1 MLRDPSRGRVARS
14 GARRP
19 VRRALWHTYRVRDRL
34 KSLAALGRG
43 LGLLLLLVSAVVFVD
58 TVFFTAITPL
68 LPHYV
73 HELRLSKFGAGLLV
87 AACPIGALFGAMPGG
102 LFASRVGVRPAVVTG
117 LTLMSAATL
126 VFGFASS
133 VDLLDLAR
141 FVQGVAGACTWAGG
155 LAWLTSA
162 APVDRRAAVLGV
174 AFAAAV
180 GGALFGPVV
189 GVVASRVGT
198 GPTFA
203 GATVAGVCLILASL
217 VVHVQSGNESQSLHS
232 ALLALR
238 DPSLAGGMWL
248 TFLAGLAF
256 GVVDVLVPLRLS
268 SLGAS
273 AVVIGAVF
281 LGAAAVEAALAP
293 VVGTVA
299 DHRGRALPVRVF
311 VSASVVVTLLLPFLV
326 PVGLLVAV
334 LVVGLPAFGLLFVPA
349 TAMISDGA
357 QRQQLHQGLGF
368 GLSNFAWAGGQ
379 AIAAAASGALAQA
392 ATDTLP
398 YALLAGAFATT
409 LLMLHPIG
417 RRFIARLGLT
427 APGMMP
433 R

>member
-1 MLRDPSRGRVARS
+1 
-14 GARRP
+14 
-19 VRRALWHTYRVRDRL
+19 
-34 KSLAALGRG
+34 
-43 LGLLLLLVSAVVFVD
+43 
-58 TVFFTAITPL
+58 
-68 LPHYV
+68 
-73 HELRLSKFGAGLLV
+73 
-87 AACPIGALFGAMPGG
+87 
-102 LFASRVGVRPAVVTG
+102 
-117 LTLMSAATL
+117 
-126 VFGFASS
+126 
-133 VDLLDLAR
+133 
-141 FVQGVAGACTWAGG
+141 
-155 LAWLTSA
+155 
-162 APVDRRAAVLGV
+162 
-174 AFAAAV
+174 
-180 GGALFGPVV
+180 
-189 GVVASRVGT
+189 
-198 GPTFA
+198 
-203 GATVAGVCLILASL
+203 
-217 VVHVQSGNESQSLHS
+217 
-232 ALLALR
+232 
-238 DPSLAGGMWL
+238 
-248 TFLAGLAF
+248 
-256 GVVDVLVPLRLS
+256 
-268 SLGAS
+268 
-273 AVVIGAVF
+273 VF

-433 R
+433 RSQRRS